1 MEAASRQP
9 DIAADLE
16 EAYRQISGNTT
27 ELEPGLFLS
36 SLAHE
41 KMALGD
47 VVEIGT
53 NLGMSAIA
61 LAYGVR
67 DAAKKVYTVDIYKHH
82 QSDANWRMA
91 GVADQI
97 EALVGPSH
105 VVAKT
110 FHGEIGLL
118 FIDGDHSYRGVVV
131 DIKAWCG
138 KVVKGGYV
146 VFDDYPGHKKS
157 KSSSAYSETNNVGR
171 AVHRL
176 VLSRPYLYR
185 VVVDRDFEGLL
196 VVEKLKSCD
205 GSARRSWRSRWY
217 WIWRDLRAWA
227 VWLFPSLASRYGERF
242 KESRS
247 EGQGSTHSQ

>member
-67 DAAKKVYTVDIYKHH
+67 DA
-82 QSDANWRMA
+82 S
-91 GVADQI
+91 
-97 EALVGPSH
+97 
-105 VVAKT
+105 
-110 FHGEIGLL
+110 
-118 FIDGDHSYRGVVV
+118 
-131 DIKAWCG
+131 
-138 KVVKGGYV
+138 
-146 VFDDYPGHKKS
+146 
-157 KSSSAYSETNNVGR
+157 
-171 AVHRL
+171 
-176 VLSRPYLYR
+176 
-185 VVVDRDFEGLL
+185 
-196 VVEKLKSCD
+196 
-205 GSARRSWRSRWY
+205 
-217 WIWRDLRAWA
+217 
-227 VWLFPSLASRYGERF
+227 
-242 KESRS
+242 
-247 EGQGSTHSQ
+247 